1 MEKAKILVNASR
13 KRGIV
18 SPLVYGSFL
27 EHLGRCIYGG
37 VWAEKT
43 RNGKFAGDDPNHCG
57 VVAPWLPFG
66 EQDRKKG
73 CTTPTITPTP
83 TQGDSHNELKS

>member
-1 MEKAKILVNASR
+1 M
-13 KRGIV
+13 
-18 SPLVYGSFL
+18 YGSFL

-37 VWAEKT
+37 LWAEKI

-66 EQDRKKG
+66 ERDRKKVYHTHDNTHTYAG
-73 CTTPTITPTP
+73 RQSQRIEIMSPGTT
-83 TQGDSHNELKS
+83 